1 MDKSKIILN
10 RQQPTEAEANQFKNF
25 DKLKHAHLAAKAMK
39 FKMNLFKGFI
49 GASVV
54 AAVVAIVVVNSD
66 DAPAIVSE
74 NQQDTLV
81 QNSRPFPNIPVVYDT
96 IMINANEASMVK
108 ISSGTQIIIAANTLV
123 DSVGNT
129 INGNVELRY
138 REFRDMIDVFVAGI
152 PMDYDSAGVKRHFE
166 SAGMFELLA
175 VQNNQELFIKE
186 GKEIKVEFAS
196 QYPQDK
202 YNIYS
207 YNPEDKK
214 WTFISRDSSN
224 IKLKTAKEIVSKVE
238 IAAVYK
244 PQLANPKKQHIKL
257 DIVESEFPE
266 FAMYK
271 NVLFQIDD
279 KQSIDPSKDMA
290 EWDDV
295 RVDRNENGMYILHF
309 ERGKEV
315 KEFSCSPVFAAA
327 DYAAATK
334 VFDEQYKAS
343 QELMKSKDKEKKAL
357 AKKYA
362 DEKNAQASSL
372 NVFRNVGASA
382 SKNCVATALIT
393 RQFTIKQFGVY
404 NSDCP
409 SSLPQGAMLA
419 ADFTDKKDADK
430 KSLKI
435 SKAYLVEKSK
445 NALFT
450 YYSVNNFSYN
460 PASTNVMWALTD
472 DNKLAVFSA
481 ADFKKL
487 SVTGKG
493 EKHIFEM
500 TIVTVDFNNVA
511 QIRKYLEL

>member
-1 MDKSKIILN
+1 MDKPKIIID
-10 RQQPTEAEANQFKNF
+10 RKQATEAEANQYKNF
-25 DKLKHAHLAAKAMK
+25 DQLLKSHAAAKAMK

-54 AAVVAIVVVNSD
+54 AGIVALVVLNND
-66 DAPAIVSE
+66 DAPAILHI
-74 NQQDTLV
+74 NQQDSLV
-81 QNSRPFPNIPVVYDT
+81 KSDRPFPNIPVVYDT
-96 IMINANEASMVK
+96 LIVNANERSVIK
-108 ISSGTQIIIAANTLV
+108 ISSGTVITIEANTLV
-123 DSVGNT
+123 DSLGNT

-175 VQNNQELFIKE
+175 VQNKNEVFIKN
-186 GKEIKVEFAS
+186 GKTITIDFAS
-196 QYPQDK
+196 QFTEDK
-202 YNIYS
+202 YNIYT
-207 YNPEDKK
+207 YNPDDKK

-224 IKLKTAKEIVSKVE
+224 MKVKMQQSIIAKPEN
-238 IAAVYK
+238 AAIYK

-295 RVDRNENGMYILHF
+295 RVDRKENGTYLLHF

-315 KEFSCSPVFAAA
+315 KEFACSPVFASA
-327 DYAAATK
+327 DYVQAKK
-334 VFDEQYKAS
+334 VFDEEYKAS
-343 QELMKSKDKEKKAL
+343 QEIIKNKEKEKKAL
-357 AKKYA
+357 AKKFD
-362 DEKNAQASSL
+362 DEQKSQVNSL
-372 NVFRNVGASA
+372 NFFRNVGASA
-382 SKNCVATALIT
+382 SKNDVATSLIN
-393 RQFTIKQFGVY
+393 RQFSISKFGVY

-409 SSLPQGAMLA
+409 SSLPQGALLA
-419 ADFTDKKDADK
+419 ADFTDKKDVDK

-450 YYSVNNFSYN
+450 YYQVNTFSYN
-460 PASTNVMWALTD
+460 PASTNVMWALTE

-487 SVTGKG
+487 KVAGKG
-493 EKHIFEM
+493 EKHKFEM
-500 TIVTVDFNNVA
+500 NIVTVDFTSVA
-511 QIRKYLEL
+511 QIRKYLEF

>member
-1 MDKSKIILN
+1 MDKPKIIID
-10 RQQPTEAEANQFKNF
+10 REQPTEAEANQFKNF
-25 DKLKHAHLAAKAMK
+25 AQLKHAHLSAKAMK
-39 FKMNLFKGFI
+39 FKINLFKGFI

-54 AAVVAIVVVNSD
+54 AAIVAVVVLNND

-74 NQQDTLV
+74 KQNDTLV
-81 QNSRPFPNIPVVYDT
+81 QNERPFPNIPVVYDT
-96 IMINANEASMVK
+96 LMVNANERSVVK
-108 ISSGTQIIIAANTLV
+108 ISSGTVITIEANTLV
-123 DSVGNT
+123 DSLGNT
-129 INGNVELRY
+129 INGKVELRY

-175 VQNNQELFIKE
+175 VQNKNEVFIKN
-186 GKEIKVEFAS
+186 GKTITVDFAS
-196 QYPQDK
+196 RYAEDK

-207 YNPEDKK
+207 YNPDDKK
-214 WTFISRDSSN
+214 WTFMSRDSSN
-224 IKLKTAKEIVSKVE
+224 MKLKTEKGTFSTPEIEV
-238 IAAVYK
+238 VYK

-279 KQSIDPSKDMA
+279 KQSVDPSKDMA

-309 ERGKEV
+309 ERGQEV
-315 KEFSCSPVFAAA
+315 KEFSCSPVFASA
-327 DYAAATK
+327 DYAQAKK

-362 DEKNAQASSL
+362 DEKNSQASTL

-409 SSLPQGAMLA
+409 SSLPQGALLA
-419 ADFTDKKDADK
+419 ADFTDKKDVDK

-450 YYSVNNFSYN
+450 YYQVNTFSYN
-460 PASTNVMWALTD
+460 PASTNVMWALTE

-487 SVTGKG
+487 KVAGKG
-493 EKHIFEM
+493 EKHKFEM
-500 TIVTVDFNNVA
+500 NIVTVDFTSVA
-511 QIRKYLEL
+511 QIRKYLEF